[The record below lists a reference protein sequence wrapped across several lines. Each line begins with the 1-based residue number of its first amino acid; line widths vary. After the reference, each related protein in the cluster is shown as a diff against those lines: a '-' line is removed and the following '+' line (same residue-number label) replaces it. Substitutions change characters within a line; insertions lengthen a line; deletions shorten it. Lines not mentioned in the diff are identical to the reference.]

1 MELSVAKFGDG
12 DFWAEERTDLG
23 FFDDLGE
30 RWVQHGIDGL
40 VVDGFLVDSLFEKV
54 LWSLAWTEAR
64 DAHFSAD
71 LVEGL
76 LLRLDPNFLF
86 EVDGDLNAGRG
97 DLFNGVFHI
106 QNLFS
111 FCN

>member
-1 MELSVAKFGDG
+1 MSLNLV
-12 DFWAEERTDLG
+12 TDLG
-23 FFDDLGE
+23 FLDELGE
-30 RWVQHGIDGL
+30 GWIQNGIDGL
-40 VVDGFLVDSLFEKV
+40 IVDGFLIDSLFEKV

-64 DAHFSAD
+64 DADFGAD
-71 LVEGL
+71 LVEGF
-76 LLRLDPNFLF
+76 LLRLDPDFLLKI
-86 EVDGDLNAGRG
+86 DGDLDAGRG

>member
-1 MELSVAKFGDG
+1 MK
-12 DFWAEERTDLG
+12 RK
-23 FFDDLGE
+23 
-30 RWVQHGIDGL
+30 DGL
-40 VVDGFLVDSLFEKV
+40 GLASSSALRRLLNPADSLFEKV

-76 LLRLDPNFLF
+76 LLRIDPNFLF